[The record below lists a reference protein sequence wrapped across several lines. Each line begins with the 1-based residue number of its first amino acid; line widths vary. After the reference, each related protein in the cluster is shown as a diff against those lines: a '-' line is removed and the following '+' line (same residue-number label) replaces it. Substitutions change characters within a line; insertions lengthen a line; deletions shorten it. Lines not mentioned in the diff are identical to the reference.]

1 MKILAAAQ
9 ASGAGS
15 VYPGRLAIVDLT
27 ERERLILDRIGLGM
41 NMRQMA
47 DDLFVSYNTVKTQMR
62 SLYQKLGARSRE
74 QALVRAHEHGL
85 LGRAR
90 VNTAD

>member
-1 MKILAAAQ
+1 
-9 ASGAGS
+9 
-15 VYPGRLAIVDLT
+15 
-27 ERERLILDRIGLGM
+27 
-41 NMRQMA
+41 MA